1 MPHHHANRA
10 RVIPREFARNFL
22 EVIEMESSDSDDDID
37 INVDELKIMSI
48 KDRVNSFVEK
58 SMQFVEM
65 DTNTSLLKKRE
76 GSELGGP
83 GKRQKL
89 SDNILTSKQE

>member
-1 MPHHHANRA
+1 
-10 RVIPREFARNFL
+10 
-22 EVIEMESSDSDDDID
+22 MESSDSDDGID

-65 DTNTSLLKKRE
+65 DTNTSLLKKRDADD
-76 GSELGGP
+76 LGKP
-83 GKRQKL
+83 SKRQKL
-89 SDNILTSKQE
+89 SDNILTTKQE